1 MSTLELGSRGHLRK
15 SAGRL
20 FLKFLAFLIPVFL
33 LLSAAGL
40 SAMTRYQFRHGL
52 DDLTARIGNH
62 AARIATALGRYEPE
76 GLGAF
81 GDDLTGS
88 LLADNAVGC
97 AEVRFGNAAPRMIGC
112 LNSDA
117 AQQLD
122 LPFGNAGG
130 VLTVRFSTAEIESAS
145 QRNFIFAT
153 GAMFI
158 GLLAAILAGA
168 FGFRQVIG
176 VPLSRLRKAIA
187 ENAKPGKAILVEFS
201 SNDEL
206 GDAIA
211 AYNELQLR
219 HEKAHEDLR
228 SESSLRLTE
237 QERRA
242 KAEMLAGRSEEF
254 RQAIVAITKELSQRV
269 VAISSVSQRL
279 EQSASGMTI
288 ELRGVEQ
295 EGRQNVISTSSVVS
309 ASKLLMD
316 MSTKIGQHAINTSMA
331 GDAVRD
337 ARTAVQERV
346 EGLAQAVAQISNLTD
361 LIGRIASQTN
371 LLALNATIEAARAGE
386 AGRGFAVVAGE
397 VKNLA
402 LNTAKATVQISEAV
416 QAIDTGVK
424 AAVAATHGL
433 IEAGELI
440 EDASYNIV
448 SALDVQEH
456 EIRNIDKAAGASA
469 QSATAVADGLKQF
482 LQVAGRTELAASDM
496 ADASEAIETANRALR
511 RAMEDFLQDIAA

>member
-1 MSTLELGSRGHLRK
+1 M
-15 SAGRL
+15 
-20 FLKFLAFLIPVFL
+20 
-33 LLSAAGL
+33 
-40 SAMTRYQFRHGL
+40 
-52 DDLTARIGNH
+52 
-62 AARIATALGRYEPE
+62 
-76 GLGAF
+76 
-81 GDDLTGS
+81 
-88 LLADNAVGC
+88 
-97 AEVRFGNAAPRMIGC
+97 
-112 LNSDA
+112 
-117 AQQLD
+117 
-122 LPFGNAGG
+122 
-130 VLTVRFSTAEIESAS
+130 
-145 QRNFIFAT
+145 
-153 GAMFI
+153 
-158 GLLAAILAGA
+158 
-168 FGFRQVIG
+168 
-176 VPLSRLRKAIA
+176 
-187 ENAKPGKAILVEFS
+187 
-201 SNDEL
+201 

>member
-168 FGFRQVIG
+168 FGFRQVIW
-176 VPLSRLRKAIA
+176 SA
-187 ENAKPGKAILVEFS
+187 
-201 SNDEL
+201 
-206 GDAIA
+206 AIA
-211 AYNELQLR
+211 ASQGNCR
-219 HEKAHEDLR
+219 K
-228 SESSLRLTE
+228 
-237 QERRA
+237 
-242 KAEMLAGRSEEF
+242 
-254 RQAIVAITKELSQRV
+254 RQARQSYSGGIF
-269 VAISSVSQRL
+269 
-279 EQSASGMTI
+279 EQ
-288 ELRGVEQ
+288 
-295 EGRQNVISTSSVVS
+295 
-309 ASKLLMD
+309 
-316 MSTKIGQHAINTSMA
+316 
-331 GDAVRD
+331 
-337 ARTAVQERV
+337 
-346 EGLAQAVAQISNLTD
+346 
-361 LIGRIASQTN
+361 
-371 LLALNATIEAARAGE
+371 
-386 AGRGFAVVAGE
+386 
-397 VKNLA
+397 
-402 LNTAKATVQISEAV
+402 
-416 QAIDTGVK
+416 
-424 AAVAATHGL
+424 
-433 IEAGELI
+433 
-440 EDASYNIV
+440 
-448 SALDVQEH
+448 
-456 EIRNIDKAAGASA
+456 
-469 QSATAVADGLKQF
+469 
-482 LQVAGRTELAASDM
+482 
-496 ADASEAIETANRALR
+496 
-511 RAMEDFLQDIAA
+511 